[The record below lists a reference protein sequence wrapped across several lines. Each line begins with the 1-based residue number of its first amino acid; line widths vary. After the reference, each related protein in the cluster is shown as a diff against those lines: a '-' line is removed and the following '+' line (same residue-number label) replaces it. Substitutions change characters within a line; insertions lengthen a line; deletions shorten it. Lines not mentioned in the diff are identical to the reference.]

1 MELLTQC
8 IYGVDKDEQ
17 AVAVARLNLLLK
29 ALHARDRLPMLANIR
44 GGDSLISG
52 TADELQAAFGADWR
66 DKRPFNW
73 QEEFPEA
80 FSGLPGFGQA
90 PRAAST
96 SSSAIRPTWRQRRL
110 ARGVQGLRCE
120 AATATH
126 AGTADLYVYFIER
139 AMQLLKPGGQFG
151 FIVANKWL
159 TRQVLPDQPLR
170 RWLKGQHIIEIVDFG
185 DLPVFQN
192 ATTYPCILI
201 LRKDAPAPTFRV
213 TQVKSLDFANLANVV
228 EAESYH
234 VAQAELDDAGG
245 RFRRLPLRPSSIR
258 CTPAFRLVSTW
269 KAGYCAASSLAS
281 TKPL

>member
-1 MELLTQC
+1 MSAAGDFHDHARQMELLTQC

-29 ALHARDRLPMLANIR
+29 ALHTRDRLPMLANIR

-52 TADELQAAFGADWR
+52 MDAELQAAFGADWR

-80 FSGLPGFGQA
+80 FSPLPGLGKGGEGGFDIIIGNPPYVRQETLGEA
-90 PRAAST
+90 FKAYVASRYT
-96 SSSAIRPTWRQRRL
+96 
-110 ARGVQGLRCE
+110 
-120 AATATH
+120 TH

-139 AMQLLKPGGQFG
+139 AMQLLKPGGYFG

-159 TRQVLPDQPLR
+159 RANYGQPLR
-170 RWLKGQHIIEIVDFG
+170 RWLKGQHIVEIVDFG
-185 DLPVFQN
+185 DLPVFQS

-213 TQVKSLDFANLANVV
+213 TLVKSLDFANLADVV
-228 EAESYH
+228 KAESY
-234 VAQAELDDAGG
+234 QATQCRTG
-245 RFRRLPLRPSSIR
+245 
-258 CTPAFRLVSTW
+258 
-269 KAGYCAASSLAS
+269 
-281 TKPL
+281 